1 MRITELPIS
10 PQLGFLSQRE
20 VALET
25 EDHTLKGDDIIWIID
40 PISTKMDVATAATQL
55 RTEIPAR
62 QQFVRSDEHVDT
74 ASQACQGFEAIQLI
88 GKTAPTRNFRKVLG
102 LVNQYRCRLPMTQ
115 GLLQRLA

>member
-1 MRITELPIS
+1 
-10 PQLGFLSQRE
+10 

-25 EDHTLKGDDIIWIID
+25 EDHALKGDDIIGIID

-55 RTEIPAR
+55 RTKIPAR

-74 ASQACQGFEAIQLI
+74 ASQAGQGFEAIQLI

-102 LVNQYRCRLPMTQ
+102 LVNQYRCRSPMTQ